1 MIYFFYFI
9 PLSLAAKLKYET
21 GLQLRFPDL
30 QTDASEIW
38 VADYECLIS
47 SLLNES

>member
-9 PLSLAAKLKYET
+9 FLSLAAKLKYKT
-21 GLQLRFPDL
+21 GLEPRFPDL
-30 QTDASEIW
+30 QTDASEIG

-47 SLLNES
+47 SILNES

>member
-1 MIYFFYFI
+1 MIFFSFI

-21 GLQLRFPDL
+21 GLELRFPDL

-38 VADYECLIS
+38 VADYKCLIS
-47 SLLNES
+47 SVLNES

>member
-1 MIYFFYFI
+1 MTYFFYFI

-21 GLQLRFPDL
+21 GLEPRFPDL